1 MASQANLTSEQNL
14 FTRIKDSPCIDG
26 DNTALTNYNN
36 NKNDNR
42 YLTQL
47 AMYLRQRQQYC
58 MDRTIK
64 QNIVDLIKLLQ
75 ERILFDYKYPPAV
88 ANDNSPM
95 GQYPLQHQQQRQ
107 QDSEEQTRF
116 RNEVNQRFTNVEQ
129 ALNTLVNMNAEQLV
143 NQDEI
148 GNGVMQA
155 IASIEGVQQGVD
167 AMHGDL
173 KKGFEK
179 IQDKMARCLPPSTE
193 VMKIVYCFLSLISLI
208 IVVLVLVHKIYY
220 QVAMTSSRI
229 MRALG
234 GSAPMIGGFLGGTMQ
249 GTTLI
254 IFALAYVN
262 FITFITGGLVQGTVI
277 AGNILYYIRV
287 FIETIFDFAVY
298 NLNGLKSTL
307 YDILG
312 IAFPEYDGL
321 TETLN
326 GLKDSII
333 ALFSPYIEE
342 RFDDI
347 TTATANAA
355 REAATEAVASTF
367 SAPVDAVS
375 SAAAGAVE
383 ATSNVLSGAADAVSD
398 ALGNAGEY
406 FVRTGGGHA
415 LSEQKTKGTNK
426 KQRVGGGGKDL
437 VECLIVAVDTFGK
450 IGDFLTKVA
459 IALEQQSTK
468 EAFKNLSQEKKNEL
482 RNQLFLNPQKKN
494 YKYTKPVGSGQ
505 LAPIIKMCDPFIK
518 QGIILSSS
526 LLKPPQRYKVNV
538 YIAKVAMGS
547 PYFIDTYF
555 ATQKQQGSL
564 KKKKSKTPGESVK
577 NQKDSLMG
585 MAQKKITTLTRKFL
599 PTTSTTSTTP
609 PVTPSVWV
617 GGKRRKK
624 TRKEKKR
631 KKRKKRKSNKKHKNK
646 KRRTKRKNK
655 RRRTR
660 KRRKRR

>member
-58 MDRTIK
+58 TDRTIK
-64 QNIVDLIKLLQ
+64 QNITQLIKLLQ

-88 ANDNSPM
+88 TDGSSPM
-95 GQYPLQHQQQRQ
+95 GQNPLQYQQQEQ
-107 QDSEEQTRF
+107 KQEDSEEQNRF

-129 ALNTLVNMNAEQLV
+129 ALNILVNMNAEELV

-167 AMHGDL
+167 AMHGEL
-173 KKGFEK
+173 KKGFK
-179 IQDKMARCLPPSTE
+179 SIQDKMAECIPPPTE
-193 VMKIVYCFLSLISLI
+193 LMRIVYCFLSLISLI

-249 GTTLI
+249 SMTLI

-262 FITFITGGLVQGTVI
+262 FITFITGGLIEGTVI

-307 YDILG
+307 YAILG
-312 IAFPEYDGL
+312 RAFPEYDGL
-321 TETLN
+321 TEILN

-333 ALFSPYIEE
+333 SLFSPYIDGVADE
-342 RFDDI
+342 I
-347 TTATANAA
+347 ATAAGDAA
-355 REAATEAVASTF
+355 REAAREAVESTF

-383 ATSNVLSGAADAVSD
+383 ATSNALSGAADAVSD

-415 LSEQKTKGTNK
+415 LSEQKTKGTSMTK
-426 KQRVGGGGKDL
+426 VGGGGKDL
-437 VECLIVAVDTFGK
+437 AECLIVAVDTFGK

-459 IALEQQSTK
+459 IALEQESTK
-468 EAFKNLSQEKKNEL
+468 KEFKNLSQEKKSEL
-482 RNQLFLNPQKKN
+482 QNQLFYINPQKKN
-494 YKYTKPVGSGQ
+494 CKYTKSVGSGQ

-538 YIAKVAMGS
+538 YLAKVATGS

-564 KKKKSKTPGESVK
+564 KKR
-577 NQKDSLMG
+577 NQKRQEHGS
-585 MAQKKITTLTRKFL
+585 KIH
-599 PTTSTTSTTP
+599 
-609 PVTPSVWV
+609 
-617 GGKRRKK
+617 K
-624 TRKEKKR
+624 TV
-631 KKRKKRKSNKKHKNK
+631 
-646 KRRTKRKNK
+646 
-655 RRRTR
+655 
-660 KRRKRR
+660 

>member
-1 MASQANLTSEQNL
+1 MASQAKLEDEQTL
-14 FTRIKDSPCIDG
+14 FTSIKESPCVDG
-26 DNTALTNYNN
+26 DNTAITNYNN

-64 QNIVDLIKLLQ
+64 QNIVNLIKLLQ

-88 ANDNSPM
+88 TDGSSPM
-95 GQYPLQHQQQRQ
+95 GQYPLQHQQQQQQ
-107 QDSEEQTRF
+107 QDSAAQTRF
-116 RNEVNQRFTNVEQ
+116 RNEVEQRFTNVEE
-129 ALNTLVNMNAEQLV
+129 ALNILVNMNAEQLV

-193 VMKIVYCFLSLISLI
+193 VMKIIYCFLSLISLI

-249 GTTLI
+249 GMTLI

-277 AGNILYYIRV
+277 AGNILYYIRI
-287 FIETIFDFAVY
+287 FIETIFDFALD
-298 NLNGLKSTL
+298 NLKGLKDTL
-307 YDILG
+307 SEILG
-312 IAFPEYDGL
+312 IAFPEYNGL

-342 RFDDI
+342 KVDDI

-383 ATSNVLSGAADAVSD
+383 ATSNALSGAADTVSN
-398 ALGNAGEY
+398 ALGDAGAY

-415 LSEQKTKGTNK
+415 LYEQKTKGTNK

-437 VECLIVAVDTFGK
+437 AECLIVAVDTFGK
-450 IGDFLTKVA
+450 IGDFLT
-459 IALEQQSTK
+459 IINIQ
-468 EAFKNLSQEKKNEL
+468 
-482 RNQLFLNPQKKN
+482 NQ
-494 YKYTKPVGSGQ
+494 
-505 LAPIIKMCDPFIK
+505 
-518 QGIILSSS
+518 
-526 LLKPPQRYKVNV
+526 
-538 YIAKVAMGS
+538 
-547 PYFIDTYF
+547 
-555 ATQKQQGSL
+555 
-564 KKKKSKTPGESVK
+564 
-577 NQKDSLMG
+577 
-585 MAQKKITTLTRKFL
+585 
-599 PTTSTTSTTP
+599 
-609 PVTPSVWV
+609 
-617 GGKRRKK
+617 
-624 TRKEKKR
+624 
-631 KKRKKRKSNKKHKNK
+631 
-646 KRRTKRKNK
+646 
-655 RRRTR
+655 
-660 KRRKRR
+660 

>member
-14 FTRIKDSPCIDG
+14 FTRIKDSPCTDG
-26 DNTALTNYNN
+26 DNTALINYNN

-58 MDRTIK
+58 TDRMIK
-64 QNIVDLIKLLQ
+64 QNITQLIKLLQ

-88 ANDNSPM
+88 TDGSSPM
-95 GQYPLQHQQQRQ
+95 GQNPLQYQQQEQ
-107 QDSEEQTRF
+107 KQEDSEEQTRF
-116 RNEVNQRFTNVEQ
+116 RNEVDQRFTNVEQ
-129 ALNTLVNMNAEQLV
+129 ALNILVNMNAEELI

-179 IQDKMARCLPPSTE
+179 IQDKIARCLPPSTE

-249 GTTLI
+249 SMTLI

-262 FITFITGGLVQGTVI
+262 FITFITGGLVEGTVI

-287 FIETIFDFAVY
+287 FIETIIDFAVY

-321 TETLN
+321 TEILN

-333 ALFSPYIEE
+333 SLFEPYLNGVANEV
-342 RFDDI
+342 
-347 TTATANAA
+347 ATAAGDAA

-383 ATSNVLSGAADAVSD
+383 ATSNALSGAADAVSD

-406 FVRTGGGHA
+406 FRNGGGGHA
-415 LSEQKTKGTNK
+415 LSEQKTKGTSMTK
-426 KQRVGGGGKDL
+426 VGGGGKDL
-437 VECLIVAVDTFGK
+437 AECLIVAVDTFGK

-468 EAFKNLSQEKKNEL
+468 EAFKNLSHKKKSEL
-482 RNQLFLNPQKKN
+482 QNQLFYINPQKKN
-494 YKYTKPVGSGQ
+494 CKYTKSVGSGQ

-538 YIAKVAMGS
+538 YLAKVATGS

-564 KKKKSKTPGESVK
+564 KKKKSETTGTSVE
-577 NQKDSLMG
+577 NPQDSLMEL
-585 MAQKKITTLTRKFL
+585 AQKKITTLRNKIL
-599 PTTSTTSTTP
+599 QTTSTP
-609 PVTPSVWV
+609 PVQTAQPAQAA
-617 GGKRRKK
+617 GKRRKK

-655 RRRTR
+655 RRRT

>member
-58 MDRTIK
+58 TDRTIK
-64 QNIVDLIKLLQ
+64 QNITQLIKLLQ

-88 ANDNSPM
+88 TDGSSPM
-95 GQYPLQHQQQRQ
+95 GQNPLQYQQQEQ
-107 QDSEEQTRF
+107 KQEDSEEQNRF

-129 ALNTLVNMNAEQLV
+129 ALNILVNMNAEELV

-173 KKGFEK
+173 KKGFK
-179 IQDKMARCLPPSTE
+179 RIQDKMAECIPPPTE
-193 VMKIVYCFLSLISLI
+193 LMRIVYCFLSLISLI

-249 GTTLI
+249 SMTLI

-262 FITFITGGLVQGTVI
+262 FITFITGGLIEGTVI

-307 YDILG
+307 YAILG

-321 TETLN
+321 TEILN

-333 ALFSPYIEE
+333 SLFSPYIDGVA
-342 RFDDI
+342 DDI

-355 REAATEAVASTF
+355 REAAREAVESTF

-383 ATSNVLSGAADAVSD
+383 ATSNALSGAADAVSD

-482 RNQLFLNPQKKN
+482 RNQLFYINPQKKN
-494 YKYTKPVGSGQ
+494 CKYTKSVGSGQ

-538 YIAKVAMGS
+538 YLAKVATGS

-577 NQKDSLMG
+577 EKFAELRN
-585 MAQKKITTLTRKFL
+585 KFL
-599 PTTSTTSTTP
+599 TTTP
-609 PVTPSVWV
+609 PVQTAQAA
-617 GGKRRKK
+617 GKRRKK

>member
-1 MASQANLTSEQNL
+1 MALSANLTREQNL
-14 FTRIKDSPCIDG
+14 FTRIKDSPCVDG
-26 DNTALTNYNN
+26 NNTALTNYNN

-116 RNEVNQRFTNVEQ
+116 RNEVNQRFTNVEE
-129 ALNTLVNMNAEQLV
+129 ALNILVNMNAEELV

-173 KKGFEK
+173 KKGFK
-179 IQDKMARCLPPSTE
+179 SIQDKMAECIPPPTE
-193 VMKIVYCFLSLISLI
+193 LMLIVYCFLSLISLI

-249 GTTLI
+249 SMTLI

-277 AGNILYYIRV
+277 AGNILYYIRI
-287 FIETIFDFAVY
+287 FIETIFDFALD
-298 NLNGLKSTL
+298 NLKGLKDTL
-307 YDILG
+307 SEILG
-312 IAFPEYDGL
+312 IAFPEYNGL

-342 RFDDI
+342 KVDDI

-383 ATSNVLSGAADAVSD
+383 ATSNALSGAADAVSD

-415 LSEQKTKGTNK
+415 LYEQKTKGTNK

-437 VECLIVAVDTFGK
+437 AECLIVAVDTFGK

-459 IALEQQSTK
+459 IALEQESTK
-468 EAFKNLSQEKKNEL
+468 KEFKNLSQEKKSEL
-482 RNQLFLNPQKKN
+482 QNQLFYINPQKKN
-494 YKYTKPVGSGQ
+494 CKYTKSVGSGQ

-538 YIAKVAMGS
+538 YLAKVAMGS

-555 ATQKQQGSL
+555 ATQKQQDSL
-564 KKKKSKTPGESVK
+564 KKMQSKMPGASVE
-577 NQKDSLMG
+577 NPQDSLMG
-585 MAQKKITTLTRKFL
+585 LAQKKITTLRNKIL
-599 PTTSTTSTTP
+599 QTTSTP
-609 PVTPSVWV
+609 PVQTAQPAQAA
-617 GGKRRKK
+617 GKRRKK

>member
-1 MASQANLTSEQNL
+1 MASQAKLEDEQTL
-14 FTRIKDSPCIDG
+14 FTSIKESPCVDG
-26 DNTALTNYNN
+26 DNTAITNYNN

-64 QNIVDLIKLLQ
+64 QNIVNLIKLLQ

-88 ANDNSPM
+88 TDGSSPM
-95 GQYPLQHQQQRQ
+95 GQYPLQHQQQQQQ
-107 QDSEEQTRF
+107 QDSAAQTRF
-116 RNEVNQRFTNVEQ
+116 RNEVEQRFTNVEE
-129 ALNTLVNMNAEQLV
+129 ALNILVNMNAEQLV

-193 VMKIVYCFLSLISLI
+193 VMKIIYCFLSLISLI

-249 GTTLI
+249 GMTLI

-277 AGNILYYIRV
+277 AGNILYYIRI
-287 FIETIFDFAVY
+287 FIETIFDFALD
-298 NLNGLKSTL
+298 NLKGLKDTL
-307 YDILG
+307 SEILG
-312 IAFPEYDGL
+312 IAFPEYNGL

-342 RFDDI
+342 KVDDI

-383 ATSNVLSGAADAVSD
+383 ATSNALSGAADTVSN
-398 ALGNAGEY
+398 ALGNAGGY

-415 LSEQKTKGTNK
+415 LYEQKTKGTNK

-437 VECLIVAVDTFGK
+437 AECLIVAVDTFGK

-468 EAFKNLSQEKKNEL
+468 EAVKNLSQEKKNEL
-482 RNQLFLNPQKKN
+482 RNRLFLNPQKKN

-538 YIAKVAMGS
+538 YLAKVAMGS

-555 ATQKQQGSL
+555 ATQKQQDSL
-564 KKKKSKTPGESVK
+564 KKMKSKTPGLRS
-577 NQKDSLMG
+577 
-585 MAQKKITTLTRKFL
+585 KFF
-599 PTTSTTSTTP
+599 PTTYTP
-609 PVTPSVWV
+609 PVQQTAQAA
-617 GGKRRKK
+617 GKRRKK